1 MAYLGEHCPKISQRT
16 DNVYM
21 FVATKEDHLR
31 TNWQRAATLAG
42 DGKIS
47 IRTALV
53 ELRTPDEKRAAA
65 ERAAKAKATKAV
77 AKALTAPVSL
87 EKELQPMDVDD
98 VLGLLTT

>member
-21 FVATKEDHLR
+21 LVAPKEDHLR

-53 ELRTPDEKRAAA
+53 ELRTSDEKRAAA
-65 ERAAKAKATKAV
+65 ERAAKAQATNA
-77 AKALTAPVSL
+77 AARALTAPGSL
-87 EKELQPMDVDD
+87 EKGLQPTDVDD
-98 VLGLLTT
+98 DLRLL